1 MSSVWTTGL
10 ARTEGPQRPVGVSHR
25 IGTTAQRVLA
35 DRPLTHFNPGQRSE
49 NSGNPPYRNT
59 HPIVEYMGRSLHSV
73 TQAVRARTMLGGPYI
88 GMLASHSLAARPA
101 PAYLHSVRS
110 HLRTPNRGYVGYIGN
125 TLSLIHKAASTS
137 GACGLRHR
145 HLYNRPGD
153 LFVRWWL
160 AVAEQAHTR
169 LAARTLGLAAALALR
184 ERCRLPS
191 AAPVGLREL
200 PPQLLVGRHQL
211 GDLLLKPR
219 HQCDN
224 LIALRERHA
233 FGSAHSLSLSQR
245 PAFTATPLRA
255 MKPLI
260 NYGLPVH

>member
-1 MSSVWTTGL
+1 MDN
-10 ARTEGPQRPVGVSHR
+10 RTRSHRCPQRPVGVSHR

-35 DRPLTHFNPGQRSE
+35 DRPLAHFNPGQRSE

-137 GACGLRHR
+137 GACVLRHR

-153 LFVRWWL
+153 LFGRWRL

-184 ERCRLPS
+184 ERTACRLPLRWDS
-191 AAPVGLREL
+191 ASCLRNSSL
-200 PPQLLVGRHQL
+200 AAI
-211 GDLLLKPR
+211 
-219 HQCDN
+219 N
-224 LIALRERHA
+224 SA
-233 FGSAHSLSLSQR
+233 FCS
-245 PAFTATPLRA
+245 
-255 MKPLI
+255 
-260 NYGLPVH
+260 